1 LGTLAARPSL
11 SASPTFTESRL
22 KGIDHMSAPSDLPRV
37 TAVVLAWKA
46 EPWFQRGVEAILAS
60 EKVTADVVIVDNG
73 CTTDD
78 VTILEQLPGVTVVRP
93 GENLGFAG
101 GCNAGAAVATG
112 DYIALVNGDAV
123 VEPTTLA
130 RLVEE
135 VNQPGVWIAGGSIRL
150 ASDPRTLNSAG
161 NPVHVLGL
169 SWAGRFGEAE
179 DRSHP
184 EEVTVAS
191 GCCMVVP
198 IDAWRRLGGFDA
210 KYFAYHD
217 DTELSIRA
225 WQGGGRVHYVP
236 DAVAVHRYEFSR
248 NTFKYYLIERNRLM
262 FLATLWSWRSL
273 VLLSPALW
281 VIELGMLV
289 MAAKQGWLGAKL
301 RSYGWLA
308 KHTGY
313 MWRRRRQIHRELAVP
328 DKQWMAMLSTTID
341 PSVIPLPALV
351 GPFNRAMAAYWRLV
365 RRFI

>member
-1 LGTLAARPSL
+1 
-11 SASPTFTESRL
+11 
-22 KGIDHMSAPSDLPRV
+22 MSAPPDLPRI

-46 EPWFQRGVEAILAS
+46 EPWLRRSVEAILAS
-60 EKVTADVVIVDNG
+60 EKVAPDVVLVDNG

-78 VTILEQLPGVTVVRP
+78 VEILERLPGVTVVRP

-112 DYIALVNGDAV
+112 DYVALVNGDAM

-135 VNQPGVWIAGGSIRL
+135 VGRPGVWIAGGSIRL
-150 ASDPRTLNSAG
+150 ASDPHTLNSAG

-169 SWAGRFGEAE
+169 SWAGRFGEPE
-179 DRSHP
+179 DRTQP
-184 EEVTVAS
+184 EDVTVAS

-198 IDAWRRLGGFDA
+198 MDAWQRLGGFDA

-217 DTELSIRA
+217 DTEISIRT
-225 WQGGGRVHYVP
+225 WQTGGRVVYVP

-248 NTFKYYLIERNRLM
+248 NAFKYYLIERNRLM

-273 VLLSPALW
+273 LLLAPALL
-281 VIELGMLV
+281 VIELGMLAL
-289 MAAKQGWLGAKL
+289 AAKQGWLGGKL

-308 KHTGY
+308 KNTGY
-313 MWRRRRQIHRELAVP
+313 MWRRRRQIRRELAVS
-328 DKQWMAMLSTTID
+328 DRQWMGMLSTTID
-341 PSVIPLPALV
+341 PSVIDVPALT
-351 GPFNRAMAAYWRLV
+351 GPFNRVMTAYWRAVRALV
-365 RRFI
+365 